1 MDKKSHGLVKVKS
14 PWCYRQVEE
23 MRKMLNKFKARLTS
37 SWDFASKSPPKDRI
51 CSKILHILKLWLY
64 IYIYII
70 YIYIYHIYIYIIHQK
85 HHTKIVV
92 KLFSLNRFDHF
103 GGDYFI
109 DAYIYIYV
117 YIYITETSILD
128 CNKKHQKNECS
139 EVQHQIINNWWQVSR
154 RRSGIRFWW
163 YMQSMGTLK
172 SLNSNISQQWDGWML
187 VKENCIITT
196 CFITMYLHKFTYIYI
211 YSILHLSI

>member
-64 IYIYII
+64 IYISYT

-109 DAYIYIYV
+109 DAYIYI
-117 YIYITETSILD
+117 
-128 CNKKHQKNECS
+128 C
-139 EVQHQIINNWWQVSR
+139 
-154 RRSGIRFWW
+154 
-163 YMQSMGTLK
+163 
-172 SLNSNISQQWDGWML
+172 
-187 VKENCIITT
+187 
-196 CFITMYLHKFTYIYI
+196 IYI
-211 YSILHLSI
+211 YNRNKHTWLQQETPKKWVFRSSAPDHQQLMASFTPQIWDTLLMIHAVNGHFEIFEQQHITAMRWLNARQRELHNYYMLYYNVFT